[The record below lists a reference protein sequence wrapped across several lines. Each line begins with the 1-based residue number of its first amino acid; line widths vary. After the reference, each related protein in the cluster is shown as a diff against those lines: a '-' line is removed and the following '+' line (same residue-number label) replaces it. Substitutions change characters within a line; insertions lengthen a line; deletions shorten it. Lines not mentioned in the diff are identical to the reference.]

1 MKFRASAICDL
12 MGVSRRQLDRWIK
25 AGTFPLPDG
34 RDAKGYWWEGEE
46 IMRLIS
52 CTTRKC
58 SLRLCRVLNQTR
70 QSWAGWARLALWR
83 AGVSC

>member
-34 RDAKGYWWEGEE
+34 RDAKGYWWEGERVAT
-46 IMRLIS
+46 RLIAS
-52 CTTRKC
+52 RADNERK
-58 SLRLCRVLNQTR
+58 
-70 QSWAGWARLALWR
+70 
-83 AGVSC
+83 

>member
-34 RDAKGYWWEGEE
+34 RDAKGYWWEGEK
-46 IMRLIS
+46 IAPMLL
-52 CTTRKC
+52 KA
-58 SLRLCRVLNQTR
+58 RVVKQ
-70 QSWAGWARLALWR
+70 R
-83 AGVSC
+83 AE